1 MNFKISFKTWLK
13 VARAELDT
21 GSSSNFNGASQKNQ
35 EVEIEVEEYHEVTSE
50 DETFDE
56 LGVSS
61 YKGFKGDG
69 LSSRSKS
76 NDGSVN
82 LQDKGSKKNS
92 LALFEKKMT
101 QKLSTQKTIKKSA
114 QKSSVMLPPLSGKKN
129 T

>member
-1 MNFKISFKTWLK
+1 
-13 VARAELDT
+13 
-21 GSSSNFNGASQKNQ
+21 
-35 EVEIEVEEYHEVTSE
+35 
-50 DETFDE
+50 
-56 LGVSS
+56 
-61 YKGFKGDG
+61 
-69 LSSRSKS
+69 
-76 NDGSVN
+76 VN